1 MQIVLAR
8 VGAAAAMAY
17 GARAARRALEPTGDE
32 CLRSSAEATR
42 ELASVLLPLGSATE
56 PHSCTEQ
63 LNCVCLLQDT
73 L

>member
-32 CLRSSAEATR
+32 CSAAQEATR
-42 ELASVLLPLGSATE
+42 DWLVS
-56 PHSCTEQ
+56 HCR
-63 LNCVCLLQDT
+63 
-73 L
+73 

>member
-32 CLRSSAEATR
+32 CLRSSR
-42 ELASVLLPLGSATE
+42 GDPSWLVSY
-56 PHSCTEQ
+56 CR
-63 LNCVCLLQDT
+63 
-73 L
+73 